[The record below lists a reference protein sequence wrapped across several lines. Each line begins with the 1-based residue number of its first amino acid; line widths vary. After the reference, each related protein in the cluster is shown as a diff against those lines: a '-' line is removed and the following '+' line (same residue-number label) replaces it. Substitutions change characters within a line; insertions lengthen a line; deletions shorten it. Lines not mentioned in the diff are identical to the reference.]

1 MASST
6 VDSDPSVGIGAVGD
20 ADEGDADEGDAD
32 EGDADEGDADEGDA
46 DEGDA
51 DVGRRDGAAVGTGEG
66 LVVGT
71 AEGLVVGW
79 IVGAALEGCAE
90 AGSASTTAAIEPKP
104 ALERGE
110 GASDSGRKLALSG
123 AIDTGASE
131 IACGACDG
139 VAETGAVDDGA
150 EVFRMANP
158 PKDCSAPRS
167 IWPARSAAAV
177 AGIDTVTT
185 TLPAVT
191 LTLTK
196 DTSRPNLAAI
206 SPAMRAT
213 AASSKSDTEPAR
225 VKVTV
230 PSRTGAGVGGSDG
243 AGVLGTGVAGVAVLG
258 TGVTGA
264 GVMGALVAATGADV
278 VGRGVMGAGA
288 WLGTWD
294 SQAEAR
300 YGPTYESEN
309 GRRAV
314 VQGVVGVSACA
325 PHLKNASCA
334 CAAHVRSSEHAC
346 AKPLRA
352 AHEACES

>member
-32 EGDADEGDADEGDA
+32 EGKDVLGGSEGTVVEGS
-46 DEGDA
+46 
-51 DVGRRDGAAVGTGEG
+51 VGRRDGVAVGTGEE

-90 AGSASTTAAIEPKP
+90 AGSASATAAIEPKP

-150 EVFRMANP
+150 EVLRMANP

-264 GVMGALVAATGADV
+264 GVLGALVAATGADV

-300 YGPTYESEN
+300 YGPTYGSGN

-334 CAAHVRSSEHAC
+334 CAAHVRSIEHAC
-346 AKPLRA
+346 AKPLR
-352 AHEACES
+352 SM